1 MVLVVRVVLVVM
13 RVGKAVGMGMRMGAV
28 LIRTAC
34 VRRRGPVAVRLFVI
48 MIVHGAGVPRADRR
62 VNGGVIA

>member
-13 RVGKAVGMGMRMGAV
+13 RVGEAVRMSMRVGAV
-28 LIRTAC
+28 LIRAA
-34 VRRRGPVAVRLFVI
+34 GFVAVVVLVI
-48 MIVHGAGVPRADRR
+48 GVVHGAGVPRGRAR